1 MIFRVF
7 LEMGCGKIVIR
18 NDEGTPQNRIWFSSR
33 EDEEAVQ
40 QFLDP
45 NSSLPESGP
54 GSGSTRSL
62 WKRKNKVKSG
72 FFSEK
77 ACLE

>member
-1 MIFRVF
+1 MEKLLF
-7 LEMGCGKIVIR
+7 GCH
-18 NDEGTPQNRIWFSSR
+18 NDKGTPQNRIWFSSR
-33 EDEEAVQ
+33 EGEGAAQ

-45 NSSLPESGP
+45 NSSLPESRP

-77 ACLE
+77 GMFGVT